1 MCRYNVQKIFNLQ
14 YKTSIIMSKYLCR
27 SVGNILYL
35 LAKHVHDISQIDQIQ
50 AKPKPTVLLNP

>member
-1 MCRYNVQKIFNLQ
+1 
-14 YKTSIIMSKYLCR
+14 MSKYLCR

-35 LAKHVHDISQIDQIQ
+35 LAKHVHDISHIDQIQ

>member
-1 MCRYNVQKIFNLQ
+1 
-14 YKTSIIMSKYLCR
+14 MSKYLCT

-35 LAKHVHDISQIDQIQ
+35 LANHVHDISQIDQIQAKPKPTVHDISQIDQIQ